1 MNSSYLDKN
10 LSVNERV
17 ENLLDLMT
25 LEEKIGQMMQL
36 PAVADDYKNYIDD
49 YKIGSYLHA
58 LREKIPLLEEH
69 NKKQSR
75 LQIPLIFGIDAIHG
89 HCFDDNTTV
98 FPTQLAMACSW
109 NAELLKR
116 VGQITA
122 NEAYAC
128 GLHWTF
134 SPVLCIG
141 RDPRWGRTDETFG
154 EDPLLISTLAAAF
167 TSGYQSADYPFAA
180 CAKHYAAYGETDG
193 GRDSSDADVSER
205 KMRNIFL
212 PPFEQQV
219 KAGCKTFMVAYESLN
234 GTPCSAN
241 TWLMNTV
248 LREEWGFDGV
258 VVTDWDN
265 AGLLVKSQLVAND
278 MKEAIA
284 LCLEA
289 SNDIFMTTSE
299 FFHCALELVR
309 EGRVSED
316 RINQSVRRILK
327 LKFELGLF
335 DQPVRPSREQV
346 LSDTQRWDVAL
357 QAARESLVLVKN
369 TGLLPLE
376 NKKNIL
382 LVGDNADDLLAQ
394 LGDWSFGSGQAAF
407 TDQTI
412 HRANSV
418 TVYAALAEYCSRNN
432 IELNYVRGCNPL
444 GDGLSKVDSLSKG
457 DSLPDR
463 DTLLALAKKADAII
477 YCAGDTY
484 VQHGEYHDRA
494 DLSLPGNQS
503 EVFSWLKETGV
514 PIASIMLMSKP
525 HIIDDVLENS
535 QGVIIAFNPGAKGGT
550 AITQC
555 LFGKIN
561 PCGKL
566 PISFPRHEGQ
576 LPVYYNQAPGWH
588 ASFSR
593 HYDRGEHYID
603 LPGSPLLAF
612 GEGLSYSELVY
623 GDVLTNKKE
632 VALSQLE
639 QNDTIGISV
648 DILNKSERVAV
659 EVVQLYIQ
667 QIIPAVTSPT
677 RQLKQFKRV
686 IVPAKARVVVDFQLG
701 REDLLVLDRH
711 LKKTLVAGQL
721 KVKVGKSSREED
733 LQTVEI
739 NIRKG

>member
-1 MNSSYLDKN
+1 MNSSYLDRN
-10 LSVNERV
+10 LPVNERV
-17 ENLLDLMT
+17 ESLLGLMN
-25 LEEKIGQMMQL
+25 LEEKIGQMIQL
-36 PAVADDYKNYIDD
+36 PAVADDYKNYIND

-58 LREKIPLLEEH
+58 LREKIPLLEEL
-69 NKKQSR
+69 NKKHSR
-75 LQIPLIFGIDAIHG
+75 LDIPLIFGIDAIHG

-109 NAELLKR
+109 NVDLLKR

-134 SPVLCIG
+134 SPVLCIA

-154 EDPLLISTLAAAF
+154 EDPLLISTLAAAL
-167 TSGYQSADYPFAA
+167 TEGYQTADYPFAA

-205 KMRNIFL
+205 RMRNVFL
-212 PPFEQQV
+212 PPFEKQV
-219 KAGCKTFMVAYESLN
+219 RAGCKTFMTAYESLN

-265 AGLLVKSQLVAND
+265 AGLLAKSQLAAND

-289 SNDIFMTTSE
+289 SNDIFMTTFE

-309 EGRVSED
+309 EGRVSEE

-335 DQPVRPSREQV
+335 DQPVKPSREQV
-346 LSDTQRWDVAL
+346 LSDTRRWDVAL
-357 QAARESLVLVKN
+357 RAAQESLVLVKN

-418 TVYAALAEYCSRNN
+418 TLYAALAEYCSRNN
-432 IELNYVRGCNPL
+432 IELNYARGCNPL
-444 GDGLSKVDSLSKG
+444 GET
-457 DSLPDR
+457 LPDR
-463 DTLLALAKKADAII
+463 DTLLASAKQADVII
-477 YCAGDTY
+477 YCAGDTF

-525 HIIDDVLENS
+525 HIVDDVLANS

-576 LPVYYNQAPGWH
+576 LPVYYYQAPGWH

-593 HYDRGEHYID
+593 HYDRSERYID
-603 LPGSPLLAF
+603 LPASPLLAF
-612 GEGLSYSELVY
+612 GEGLSYSELIY
-623 GDVLTNKKE
+623 GEILANRKE
-632 VALSQLE
+632 LNFAELE
-639 QNDTIGISV
+639 QGGTIKISV
-648 DILNKSERVAV
+648 SILNKSERIAV
-659 EVVQLYIQ
+659 EVVQLYLQ

-677 RQLKQFKRV
+677 RLLKQFKRV
-686 IVPAKARVVVDFQLG
+686 IVPAKAKVVVDFELG
-701 REDLLVLDRH
+701 KEDLVVLDRN
-711 LKKTLVAGQL
+711 LAKTLVPGQV
-721 KVKVGKSSREED
+721 KVKVGGSSREED
-733 LQTVEI
+733 LRTVEI
-739 NIRKG
+739 NVRKG

>member
-10 LSVNERV
+10 LPVNERV
-17 ENLLDLMT
+17 ENLLGLMT

-36 PAVADDYKNYIDD
+36 PAVADDYEKYIED
-49 YKIGSYLHA
+49 YKVGSYLHA
-58 LREKIPLLEEH
+58 LREKIPQLEER
-69 NKKQSR
+69 NKQHSR

-89 HCFDDNTTV
+89 HCFDDKTTV

-109 NAELLKR
+109 NVDLLKQ

-122 NEAYAC
+122 NEAYAF

-154 EDPLLISTLAAAF
+154 EDPLLISHLAAAL

-205 KMRNIFL
+205 KMRNVFL

-219 KAGCKTFMVAYESLN
+219 KAGCKTFMAAYESLN

-248 LREEWGFDGV
+248 LRDEWGFDGV

-289 SNDIFMTTSE
+289 SNDIFMTTFE
-299 FFHCALELVR
+299 FFRCALELVE
-309 EGRVSED
+309 EGRVSEE

-335 DQPVRPSREQV
+335 DEPVRPSRERV
-346 LSDTQRWDVAL
+346 LSDTRRWDVAL

-369 TGLLPLE
+369 TGVLPLE

-407 TDQTI
+407 TDETI
-412 HRANSV
+412 HRQDSV
-418 TVYAALAEYCSRNN
+418 TVYAALDEYCSDNN

-444 GDGLSKVDSLSKG
+444 GKATSNGG
-457 DSLPDR
+457 TAPNR
-463 DTLLALAKKADAII
+463 NELLTLAKNADVII
-477 YCAGDTY
+477 YCAGDTF

-494 DLSLPGNQS
+494 DLSLPGNQP
-503 EVFSWLKETGV
+503 EVFTWLKETGV
-514 PIASIMLMSKP
+514 PIVSVMLMSKP
-525 HIIDDVLENS
+525 HIIGDVLENS
-535 QGVIIAFNPGAKGGT
+535 QGVIIAFNPGAKGGS

-561 PCGKL
+561 PSGKL

-588 ASFSR
+588 ASFSQ
-593 HYDRGEHYID
+593 HYDRSERYID

-623 GDVLTNKKE
+623 GEVLTNKKE
-632 VALSQLE
+632 LAIGELE
-639 QNDTIGISV
+639 NDTTIGISI
-648 DILNKSERVAV
+648 DILNKSERIAV
-659 EVVQLYIQ
+659 EVVQLYLQ
-667 QIIPAVTSPT
+667 QIIPGVTSPT

-686 IVPAKARVVVDFQLG
+686 IVPAKARVVVDFQLA
-701 REDLLVLDRH
+701 REDLVVLDRE
-711 LKKTLVAGQL
+711 LKKVLVPGLL
-721 KVKVGKSSREED
+721 KVKVGKSSRDED

-739 NIRKG
+739 NVRKG

>member
-10 LSVNERV
+10 LSINERV
-17 ENLLDLMT
+17 ENLLGLMN

-36 PAVADDYKNYIDD
+36 PAVTDDYVNYIED
-49 YKIGSYLHA
+49 YKVGSYLHA

-69 NKKQSR
+69 NKKHSR

-109 NAELLKR
+109 NVDLLKR

-154 EDPLLISTLAAAF
+154 EDPLLISKLAMALTA
-167 TSGYQSADYPFAA
+167 GYQSADYPFAA
-180 CAKHYAAYGETDG
+180 CAKHFAAYGETDG

-205 KMRNIFL
+205 KMRNVFL
-212 PPFEQQV
+212 PPFERQV
-219 KAGCKTFMVAYESLN
+219 KGGCKTFMAAYESLN

-241 TWLMNTV
+241 TWLMNTI
-248 LREEWGFDGV
+248 LRDEWGFDGV

-265 AGLLVKSQLVAND
+265 AGLLVKSQLVANN

-289 SNDIFMTTSE
+289 SNDMFMTTFE
-299 FFHCALELVR
+299 FYHCALELVR
-309 EGRVSED
+309 EGRVSEE

-335 DQPVRPSREQV
+335 DQPVRPSRKQV
-346 LSDTQRWDVAL
+346 LSDSRRWDTAL
-357 QAARESLVLVKN
+357 QAAQESLVLVKN

-376 NKKNIL
+376 NKKSIL
-382 LVGDNADDLLAQ
+382 LVGDNADDVLAQ
-394 LGDWSFGSGQAAF
+394 LGDWSFGSGQAVF
-407 TDQTI
+407 TDKNI
-412 HRANSV
+412 HRNDTV
-418 TVYAALAEYCSRNN
+418 TLYAELTEYCSAAG
-432 IELNYVRGCNPL
+432 IELKYVRGCNPL
-444 GDGLSKVDSLSKG
+444 GEI
-457 DSLPDR
+457 LPDR
-463 DTLLALAKKADAII
+463 DTLLEAAKNADAII
-477 YCAGDTY
+477 YCAGDTF
-484 VQHGEYHDRA
+484 VQHGEFHDRA
-494 DLSLPGNQS
+494 DLSLPGKQP
-503 EVFSWLKETGV
+503 EVFNWLKETGV
-514 PIASIMLMSKP
+514 PIASVMLMSKP

-588 ASFSR
+588 ASFSH
-593 HYDRGEHYID
+593 HYDRSERYID

-612 GEGLSYSELVY
+612 GEGLSYSELIY
-623 GDVLTNKKE
+623 GDILTNKNE
-632 VALSQLE
+632 VDLSQLE
-639 QNDTIGISV
+639 KHDTIGISI

-667 QIIPAVTSPT
+667 QIIPGVTSPT

-701 REDLLVLDRH
+701 KEDLLVLDRE
-711 LKKTLVAGQL
+711 LEKALVPGQL

-739 NIRKG
+739 AVRKG